1 MKSDGGGR
9 GRANVTDHVAII
21 GCGFS
26 GALQAI
32 NLVRHGGPRATLIER
47 HEPAGK
53 GLAFGAAHPTHL
65 LNVRASNMSAFPD
78 DPGHFARWLTDR
90 GVADAASAF
99 VPRLTYGEYLLE
111 QLEAAQRRSNGRLE
125 IRYGSV
131 RDVEHDGLVHIQMVD
146 GSRFDADAA
155 VLAVGNLPPHHPPR
169 LDGAALAEHGYFG
182 DPWDEAAYR
191 NLRPDETIVVIGTGL
206 TMVDVALRLQL
217 EGFDGR
223 IVAMS
228 RRGLSPH
235 VHAPSRPP
243 ETPLGERPQGEVSS
257 LVRQIRARARAI
269 GWRAAVDELRPMTQD
284 MWRAAT
290 DEQRQR
296 FLRHARPWWDVHRH
310 RIAPDV
316 AARLQQL
323 RDAGILEIAGGKPI
337 AYTPAPGGG
346 IVVAWRRRGSDVAE
360 HLHATRIINCTGP
373 QGDLLR
379 SSDPLLATLVAR
391 GTIRPDK
398 LRLGIDVDAQA
409 RTIAADGSP
418 NDWLLALGPMTRG
431 ACWEI
436 VAVPDIRVQ
445 TWSVARRLSNAHWVE
460 GEGL

>member
-1 MKSDGGGR
+1 M
-9 GRANVTDHVAII
+9 TEHVAII

-32 NLVRHGGPRATLIER
+32 NLLRHGGPRATLIER
-47 HEPAGK
+47 RAPAGK

-65 LNVRASNMSAFPD
+65 LNVRAANMSAYPD
-78 DPGHFARWLTDR
+78 DPDHFVRWLAER
-90 GVADAASAF
+90 GVADAAEAF
-99 VPRLTYGEYLLE
+99 VPRLTYGEYLLD
-111 QLEAAQRRSNGRLE
+111 QLEAARRRSNGRLE
-125 IRYGSV
+125 ILYG
-131 RDVEHDGLVHIQMVD
+131 DVADLTHDGMVQVTMAD
-146 GSRFDADAA
+146 GKSIEADDA
-155 VLAVGNLPPHHPPR
+155 VLAVGNLPPHHPPG
-169 LDGAALAEHGYFG
+169 LEDPALALCGYFG

-191 NLRPDETIVVIGTGL
+191 DLRAGETILVIGTGL

-217 EGFDGR
+217 EGFEGK
-223 IVAMS
+223 ILAMS
-228 RRGLSPH
+228 RRGLSPQ
-235 VHAPSRPP
+235 VHRPGTTAMAPLP
-243 ETPLGERPQGEVSS
+243 ERPQGEVSS
-257 LVRQIRARARAI
+257 LVRQIRARADAI

-284 MWRAAT
+284 MWRAAS
-290 DEQRQR
+290 DAQRRR

-310 RIAPDV
+310 RIAPQV
-316 AARLQQL
+316 AARLQAM
-323 RDAGILEIAGGKPI
+323 RDAGTLALAGGR
-337 AYTPAPGGG
+337 PASFSPAAGGG
-346 IVVAWRRRGSDVAE
+346 IDVTWRRRGSDDLEAFR
-360 HLHATRIINCTGP
+360 ADRIINCTGP

-379 SSDPLLATLVAR
+379 STDPLLRTLVAR

-409 RTIAADGSP
+409 RTVAADETP

-436 VAVPDIRVQ
+436 VAVPDIRIQ